1 MKKTADD
8 FIGVDADSEDTWVH
22 QLVRVVLCKHATVTS
37 TALLLLIHLP
47 SSVCDDVAAPLFDDE
62 SRTCSLAAREVERE
76 VGVSGEVELDAG
88 FGVCLVDE
96 LEVVRRVRAAEDAAQ
111 LEVRLSTNHP
121 NAALHVC
128 PTQLTS

>member
-22 QLVRVVLCKHATVTS
+22 QLVRVVLCKYATVTS
-37 TALLLLIHLP
+37 TALLVLIHEP
-47 SSVCDDVAAPLFDDE
+47 SPVYDDVAAPVIDDE
-62 SRTCSLAAREVERE
+62 ARTCSLAAGELERE

-88 FGVCLVDE
+88 LGVCFVDE

-111 LEVRLSTNHP
+111 LEVRLSANHP
-121 NAALHVC
+121 IA
-128 PTQLTS
+128 